1 MLSRLHVFECLP
13 LALDRLGVRSR
24 VVEHDAVEVGDPA
37 HVTVQG
43 RAQAC
48 EEQSCLGPCLLVR
61 GWSPRVVYKASMFS
75 RQPRAERSRAASL
88 PLTRLERTEP
98 QMKRSS
104 RATPGVRGW
113 RPGNVAGLQVQRPSR
128 APQRWA
134 GGRSV
139 RREVQTS
146 SSRGWPVRCVRC
158 VAAPEAPGLRSWASR
173 RAPRAFGAGGRAA
186 GSLWSPGGGATL
198 LDGACEADLVLGEHG
213 GEEVAVADLQG
224 QGCG

>member
-24 VVEHDAVEVGDPA
+24 VVEHDAVEVGDAA
-37 HVTVQG
+37 HVAVQG

-134 GGRSV
+134 GGQAGDRCGGRC
-139 RREVQTS
+139 RRLRLEVARTLRAL
-146 SSRGWPVRCVRC
+146 RGGSGG
-158 VAAPEAPGLRSWASR
+158 AWASLLGQQA
-173 RAPRAFGAGGRAA
+173 RATGFRGGR
-186 GSLWSPGGGATL
+186 PGGWITL
-198 LDGACEADLVLGEHG
+198 VTGRRCHSP
-213 GEEVAVADLQG
+213 
-224 QGCG
+224 

>member
-24 VVEHDAVEVGDPA
+24 VVEHDAVEVGDAA

-61 GWSPRVVYKASMFS
+61 GWSSRVVYKASMFS

-146 SSRGWPVRCVRC
+146 SSRGCPY
-158 VAAPEAPGLRSWASR
+158 AACAAWRLRRRLGFALGPAGARHGLS
-173 RAPRAFGAGGRAA
+173 GRAA
-186 GSLWSPGGGATL
+186 GRLDHSGHRAAVPLSLMARAKPTWFLAST
-198 LDGACEADLVLGEHG
+198 EAKKLR
-213 GEEVAVADLQG
+213 
-224 QGCG
+224 